1 MAKAVQKL
9 HWPTYLVRRFGFLRL
24 LLCSPLILL
33 SSFAVVLADNSPT
46 LKYDQDPG
54 QNDIQQP
61 AISIIID
68 DLGYQKKRDAR
79 AIQLPGPITYAF
91 LPHTPHAQELA
102 TLAHKLDKEVMLHQP
117 MESMVNTKLGPGGLM
132 LNMTQDQFT
141 AQLKSNLDAIPYVAG
156 INNHM
161 GSLLTQHPGHMRW
174 LMQEVRNQNNLY
186 LVDSYTTKTSILQKV
201 ANENWIPNLRRDVFL
216 DSDRDPAKIRIHF
229 RRRLNMAR
237 KTGIAR
243 AIGHPYPETLEV
255 LEEELPKLNS
265 MGIQLIPVSK
275 LLDRDKKRF
284 KTWRAS
290 LSH

>member
-1 MAKAVQKL
+1 MATSVQKL
-9 HWPTYLVRRFGFLRL
+9 HWPTYLARRYGLLYL
-24 LLCSPLILL
+24 LLCSSLFLL
-33 SSFAVVLADNSPT
+33 SSFAVLADNSPT
-46 LKYDQDPG
+46 LKHDQEPG

-68 DLGYQKKRDAR
+68 DLGYLKKRDTR
-79 AIQLPGPITYAF
+79 AIQLPGSITYAF

-102 TLAHKLDKEVMLHQP
+102 TLAHEMGKEVMLHQP
-117 MESMVNTKLGPGGLM
+117 MESQVNTKLGPGGLM
-132 LNMTQDQFT
+132 LNMTHDQFAT
-141 AQLKSNLDAIPYVAG
+141 QLKSNLDAIPYVAG

-201 ANENWIPNLRRDVFL
+201 ADENWVPNLRRDVFL
-216 DSDRDPAKIRIHF
+216 DSDRDPAKIRMHF
-229 RRRLNMAR
+229 RRLLKIAR
-237 KTGIAR
+237 KTGIAL
-243 AIGHPYPETLEV
+243 AIGHPYPETLAV
-255 LEEELPKLNS
+255 LEEELPKLNK
-265 MGIQLIPVSK
+265 MGIQLIPVSR
-275 LLDRDKKRF
+275 LLDRDNKRF